1 MGRRI
6 KGRKG
11 KKEAVKIEKT
21 LDLGCRELYQVDTGG
36 AGGVSIGKL
45 HGIGTREKQQDAFG
59 ISDVSHI
66 EEKGLLLVLAD
77 GMGGLSGGE
86 TASMETVVACLSY
99 FDSMEMAEEP
109 EEYFSHMMEYAN
121 EQVKKA
127 LGSHHGDG
135 GSTAVAVWLW
145 EHSMFYISVGDSRL
159 LLFREGELTQLNR
172 EHNYLTILLEKA
184 MRGEITLDE
193 AENLNSLA
201 DLIRNGMIVSRYE
214 VNGTKTTGT
223 LARNGYYV
231 VPLFSANYAGVQN
244 GAGVS
249 GDVMIRRQAFELL
262 GEYGYYKGMVPYI
275 SNQYKASAKSDGT
288 ILSDKYTGT
297 VTSI

>member
-193 AENLNSLA
+193 VYNDPQKDALTSYIGENL
-201 DLIRNGMIVSRYE
+201 VSE
-214 VNGTKTTGT
+214 TDMCQE
-223 LARNGYYV
+223 
-231 VPLFSANYAGVQN
+231 PLKLRQ
-244 GAGVS
+244 
-249 GDVMIRRQAFELL
+249 GDKIILM
-262 GEYGYYKGMVPYI
+262 
-275 SNQYKASAKSDGT
+275 SDGIYRT
-288 ILSDKYTGT
+288 VGEGEMKEILKQSPQRAAMKLERMIFQKAKPSQDNYTALIVEIISEEKQG
-297 VTSI
+297 

>member
-193 AENLNSLA
+193 VYNDPQKDALTSYIGENL
-201 DLIRNGMIVSRYE
+201 VSE
-214 VNGTKTTGT
+214 TDMCQE
-223 LARNGYYV
+223 
-231 VPLFSANYAGVQN
+231 PLKLRQ
-244 GAGVS
+244 
-249 GDVMIRRQAFELL
+249 GDKIILM
-262 GEYGYYKGMVPYI
+262 
-275 SNQYKASAKSDGT
+275 SDGIYRT
-288 ILSDKYTGT
+288 VGEGEMKEILKQSPQRAAMKLERMIFQKAKPSQDNYTALIVEIISEEKLG
-297 VTSI
+297 